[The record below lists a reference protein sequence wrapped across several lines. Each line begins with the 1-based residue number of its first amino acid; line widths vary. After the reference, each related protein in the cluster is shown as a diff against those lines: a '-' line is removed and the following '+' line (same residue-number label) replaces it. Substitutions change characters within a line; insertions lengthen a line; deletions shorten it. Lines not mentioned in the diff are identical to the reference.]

1 MGFWLALLV
10 PAAALAALLWCMVA
24 MPGRTWRGP
33 LPPADDDLQ
42 RLAGRLRSHVEAV
55 GAREHN
61 VWALAELE
69 AAAAYIER
77 ELAAAGHAVRREEFR
92 SYVAPV
98 RNILTEVRGGS
109 RPDEIVVVG
118 AHYDSVRG
126 APGANDNGSGV
137 AAVLALAHA
146 FRDWRP
152 ARTWRLVLF
161 VNEEPPFYRT
171 DQMGSRVHAA
181 GARRRGERIVAMYSL
196 ETIGWY
202 SDAPGSQH
210 YPFPFSWFY
219 PDRGDFLAFVGNL
232 PSRGLLHAT
241 VAAFRTHAQF
251 PSDGLAAPAFIPG
264 VDWSDHGSFWAAG
277 YPALMVTDTAPY
289 RYPHYHTAQ
298 DTPDKVDYER
308 LARVVR
314 GLERTFRALDAAA
327 AWSGAAKDR

>member
-1 MGFWLALLV
+1 MGVLVALALG
-10 PAAALAALLWCMVA
+10 AAAIAALLWYMLA
-24 MPGRTWRGP
+24 MPGRSWSGP
-33 LPPADDDLQ
+33 LPPPDDDLR
-42 RLAGRLRSHVEAV
+42 RLAERLRGHVQAV

-77 ELAAAGHAVRREEFR
+77 GLAAAGYAVRREEFR
-92 SYVAPV
+92 SDIAPV
-98 RNILTEVRGGS
+98 RNLVVEIPGTS
-109 RPDEIVVVG
+109 RPDEILVVG

-137 AAVLALAHA
+137 AAVLELARAFHA
-146 FRDWRP
+146 WQP

-171 DQMGSRVHAA
+171 GQMGSRVHAER
-181 GARRRGERIVAMYSL
+181 ARSRGERIVAMYSL

-219 PDRGDFLAFVGNL
+219 PDRGDFLAFVANL
-232 PSRGLLHAT
+232 ASRDLVHRT
-241 VAAFRTHAQF
+241 VAAFRAAARF
-251 PSDGLAAPAFIPG
+251 PSEGVAAPGWIPG
-264 VDWSDHGSFWAAG
+264 VDWSDQWAFWRAG
-277 YPALMVTDTAPY
+277 IPAVMITDTAPF
-289 RYPHYHTAQ
+289 RYPHYHTPH

-308 LARVVR
+308 LARVVG
-314 GLERTFRALDAAA
+314 GLERTFRTLDGAL
-327 AWSGAAKDR
+327 